1 MAKKKNKSQL
11 DDAKP
16 KPKISSNK
24 PKREVQVVTCPS
36 AFPISTKPKKKR
48 QRDDDDENNGKSKKK
63 EKLLDWHQTA
73 KEIRN
78 YGAQAFIG
86 RQKKDY
92 EDEQYYKL
100 TGRHKA
106 KPKCPLPLVRGLKR
120 AAAKRDAKAKEEAR
134 KAGIVIPKKKDNSS
148 RKSMSDHDFHKF
160 GPAPNIGFMKDG
172 QYRATANQNNTR
184 ANVVKKRR

>member
-1 MAKKKNKSQL
+1 MAKKKNKFQL

-16 KPKISSNK
+16 KSSSSNNK
-24 PKREVQVVTCPS
+24 PKREVLVVTCPS
-36 AFPISTKPKKKR
+36 AFPISAKPKKKR
-48 QRDDDDENNGKSKKK
+48 PRDDDDGKTKKK
-63 EKLLDWHQTA
+63 EKLLDWHDTA

-92 EDEQYYKL
+92 EDEQYYRL

-134 KAGIVIPKKKDNSS
+134 KAGIVIPKQKDDSS

-172 QYRATANQNNTR
+172 QYRATANQNNKR